1 MTAVALAL
9 FAARLPTGDRPQFIS
24 GVDVALFLTVVG
36 SMVLFGGAAV
46 LALGW
51 AFKNG
56 QFDNF
61 DRGSKSIFGPDEPIG
76 EPTDA
81 FPGADPAAVAG
92 GPNSVW
98 DAAGRN

>member
-1 MTAVALAL
+1 MNAVAAAL
-9 FAARLPTGDRPQFIS
+9 FAARLPAGDGPQFIS
-24 GVDVALFLTVVG
+24 AVDIALFCTVVG

-51 AFKNG
+51 AFKTG

-76 EPTDA
+76 APTDA
-81 FPGADPAAVAG
+81 FPDAEPEVEAVDEG
-92 GPNSVW
+92 W
-98 DAAGRN
+98 